1 MWTVRNYS
9 IILTNR
15 LRYQHIALRQIVTLL
30 FHSFPPILL
39 TDQDIS
45 YLLLFIQI
53 CWKLQDE
60 DGLQFILQTI
70 GLYQL
75 DFSEYPEIQT
85 LITFLKTRFSS
96 SVFFSSPS
104 LPLPPSLTV
113 ETLSNVFTSPVVDAS
128 NFSLDLPVEV
138 IHLSSHS
145 CWNLVVEKLVE
156 CVRNNTLG
164 TRFHFVFPDSFTN
177 SMSPPPGSQNS
188 LDSDPAVVIPLQ
200 PSDEQSISSQKEVL
214 PLTPWHFNNQQ
225 VSSSSVLLTE
235 STVE

>member
-1 MWTVRNYS
+1 MHSRS
-9 IILTNR
+9 IVLTNR
-15 LRYQHIALRQIVTLL
+15 LRYEHIALRQIVTLL
-30 FHSFPPILL
+30 FHSFPPVLL

-53 CWKLQDE
+53 CWKLQDQ
-60 DGLQFILQTI
+60 DGLQFLLQTI
-70 GLYQL
+70 TLYQI
-75 DFSEYPEIQT
+75 DFSGYPEIQT
-85 LITFLKTRFSS
+85 LITFLTARFSS
-96 SVFFSSPS
+96 SVFSSSPS
-104 LPLPPSLTV
+104 LPLPSSLTV
-113 ETLSNVFTSPVVDAS
+113 ETLSNVFTSPVIDVDT
-128 NFSLDLPVEV
+128 FSLDLPVEV
-138 IHLSSHS
+138 IHLSTHS

-164 TRFHFVFPDSFTN
+164 TRFHFVFPDSFTPA

-214 PLTPWHFNNQQ
+214 PLTPWYFDNQQ
-225 VSSSSVLLTE
+225 LPSSTVLLTE

>member
-1 MWTVRNYS
+1 M
-9 IILTNR
+9 
-15 LRYQHIALRQIVTLL
+15 
-30 FHSFPPILL
+30 
-39 TDQDIS
+39 
-45 YLLLFIQI
+45 
-53 CWKLQDE
+53 
-60 DGLQFILQTI
+60 
-70 GLYQL
+70 
-75 DFSEYPEIQT
+75 
-85 LITFLKTRFSS
+85 
-96 SVFFSSPS
+96 
-104 LPLPPSLTV
+104 
-113 ETLSNVFTSPVVDAS
+113 
-128 NFSLDLPVEV
+128 
-138 IHLSSHS
+138 
-145 CWNLVVEKLVE
+145 E